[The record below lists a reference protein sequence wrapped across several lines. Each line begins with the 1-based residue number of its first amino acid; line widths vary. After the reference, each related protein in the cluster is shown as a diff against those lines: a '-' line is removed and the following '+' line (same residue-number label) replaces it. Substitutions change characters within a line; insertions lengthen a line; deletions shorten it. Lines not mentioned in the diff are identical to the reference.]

1 MCGITAGVAER
12 DVAPILMDGLKRL
25 EYRGYDSAGVALL
38 TPANTLLR
46 MRIAGKVQQLSEAM
60 AQDPIAGKVG
70 IAHTRWATHG
80 KPSEENAHPH
90 ISGDN
95 IALVHNG
102 IIENYATLKRALIEK
117 GFTFSSQTDTEV
129 IVHCLSDFMRQG
141 HDLLSAVQ
149 ATVKLLEGAYAL
161 AVISKD
167 TPDRVVIARMGSP
180 LVIGVGIGEHFVAS
194 DPLALLPLT
203 QDFVYLEEGDVGQI
217 FVDRFEIYDE
227 KGERVNRA
235 QRTIQLTAD
244 YAGRGTF
251 RHFMQKEIFEQPRAL
266 QATLAGR
273 LIEESIQDDIFGA
286 NATAIFDQ
294 TKQIQIVGCGT
305 SLHAGLIARYW
316 FETLAGIPCVVDPAS
331 ELRYMEKKVIPGTL
345 LVAISQSGETAD
357 TLAAVRHGEHE
368 PYAGRLSIC
377 NVPES
382 ALIRESDL
390 SFLIQAGPEIG
401 VASTKTFTATL
412 TALLLLLGCL
422 GRRHHFTAEK
432 QHALV
437 EALKQLPIQVE
448 GLLKLDAEIQAWA
461 KHFHD
466 KQHALYLGRG
476 AYYPVALE
484 GALKLK
490 EISYIHAEAYPA
502 GELKHGPLALV
513 DKDMPVVV
521 VIPNNK
527 LQDKLKSNLQEVR
540 ARGGELFV
548 FAEKGVELE
557 ADFHTHVISLPQG
570 SPFTSPI
577 LCSLPLQ
584 LLSYH
589 VAVLKG
595 TDVDQPRN
603 LAKSVTVE

>member
-38 TPANTLLR
+38 TPTNTLLR
-46 MRIAGKVQQLSEAM
+46 MRIAGKVQQLSDAM

-102 IIENYATLKRALIEK
+102 IIENYATLKRTLIEK

-141 HDLLSAVQ
+141 HELLSAVQ

-161 AVISKD
+161 AVISKE
-167 TPDRVVIARMGSP
+167 TPDRVVVARMGSP
-180 LVIGVGIGEHFVAS
+180 LVIGIGVGEHFVAS

-217 FVDRFEIYDE
+217 FVDRFEIYDQ

-244 YAGRGTF
+244 HAGRGTF

-273 LIEESIQDDIFGA
+273 LNEESIQDDIFGT
-286 NATAIFDQ
+286 NASAIFDQ

-305 SLHAGLIARYW
+305 SLHAGLIARHW
-316 FETLAGIPCVVDPAS
+316 FETLAGISCAVDPAS
-331 ELRYMEKKVIPGTL
+331 ELRYMDKKVVPGTL
-345 LVAISQSGETAD
+345 LIAISQSGETAD
-357 TLAAVRHGEHE
+357 TLAAVRHGGHE
-368 PYAGRLSIC
+368 PYSGRLSIC

-422 GRRHHFTAEK
+422 GRRHHLIDEN
-432 QHALV
+432 QIALV
-437 EALKQLPIQVE
+437 AALKQLPIQIE
-448 GLLKLDAEIQAWA
+448 ALLKLDAEIQGWA

-521 VIPNNK
+521 VIANNK
-527 LQDKLKSNLQEVR
+527 LQDKLKSNLEEVR

-557 ADFHTHVISLPQG
+557 PDAHTHVIWLPQA
-570 SPFTSPI
+570 SSFTSPI